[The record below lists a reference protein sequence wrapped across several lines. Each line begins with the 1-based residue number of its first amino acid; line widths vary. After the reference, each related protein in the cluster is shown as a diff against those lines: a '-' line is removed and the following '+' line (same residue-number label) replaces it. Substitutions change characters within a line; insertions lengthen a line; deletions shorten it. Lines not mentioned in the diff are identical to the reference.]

1 MPLNIAILGT
11 DRIAN
16 EALAPA
22 LSMQSDA
29 RL

>member
-11 DRIAN
+11 DRIADQ
-16 EALAPA
+16 ALAPA
-22 LSMQSDA
+22 LSMQSDV